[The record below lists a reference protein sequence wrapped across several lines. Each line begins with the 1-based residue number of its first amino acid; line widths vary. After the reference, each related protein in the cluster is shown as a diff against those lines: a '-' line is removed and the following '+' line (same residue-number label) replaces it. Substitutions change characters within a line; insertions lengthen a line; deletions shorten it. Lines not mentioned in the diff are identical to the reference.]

1 MASGVVLFG
10 FSHVH
15 KTIIT
20 GKGDLISLWVSV
32 GFNSLFLKEKER
44 SHSRLK
50 SFLETLN
57 RKEIKAKWKFNSFI
71 LISTDKLLRRFSL
84 CQFPNYICTKGQ
96 EELGG
101 SFIPRYALIIDLQ
114 VVFSSDIGQKS

>member
-1 MASGVVLFG
+1 MRKAVLFG

-32 GFNSLFLKEKER
+32 GFNSLLKKRER
-44 SHSRLK
+44 KKPLK
-50 SFLETLN
+50 VKKLLETLN

-96 EELGG
+96 EEPGG